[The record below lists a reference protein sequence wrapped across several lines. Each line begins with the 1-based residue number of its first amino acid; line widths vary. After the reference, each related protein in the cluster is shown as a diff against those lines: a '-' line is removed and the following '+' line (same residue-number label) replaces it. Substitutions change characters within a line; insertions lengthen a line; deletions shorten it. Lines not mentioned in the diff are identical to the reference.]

1 MTRHEIMV
9 KPNLKAI
16 VFDAYG
22 TLFDVHSIIVLC
34 EQLFP
39 TRGEALS
46 RAWRARQLEYTWLQS
61 LMGRYEDFE
70 QVTEAALRFACRS
83 LHLPCEPATRAQLM
97 DAYLHLDPFPDVR
110 PTLEALSNFPLAILS
125 NGSPRMLRAVVEHA
139 SLTRAFAH
147 IISVDEVKV
156 YKPSPRVYQLA
167 SQKLGHT
174 PSEIGFVSA
183 NGWDAGGGKA
193 FGFQTYWLNRAQVP
207 EEELGAGAAPDKIIN
222 TLTELPALM

>member
-1 MTRHEIMV
+1 MMV
-9 KPNLKAI
+9 KSSLKAI

-22 TLFDVHSIIVLC
+22 TLFDVHSVIALC

-46 RAWRARQLEYTWLQS
+46 RAWRTKQLEYTWLRS

-70 QVTEAALRFACRS
+70 HVTEAALRFACRA
-83 LHLPCEPATRAQLM
+83 LNLPCEPATRAQLM

-110 PTLEALSNFPLAILS
+110 PTLEALSDSPLAILS

-139 SLTRAFAH
+139 GLTHAFAH
-147 IISVDEVKV
+147 IISVDEVKT

-167 SQKLGHT
+167 SQKLGH
-174 PSEIGFVSA
+174 SAGEIGFVSA
-183 NGWDAGGGKA
+183 NGWEVSGGKA
-193 FGFQTYWLNRAQVP
+193 FGFQTYWINRTQVP
-207 EEELGAGAAPDKIIN
+207 EEELGAASDRIIN
-222 TLTELPALM
+222 TLTELPALLTA